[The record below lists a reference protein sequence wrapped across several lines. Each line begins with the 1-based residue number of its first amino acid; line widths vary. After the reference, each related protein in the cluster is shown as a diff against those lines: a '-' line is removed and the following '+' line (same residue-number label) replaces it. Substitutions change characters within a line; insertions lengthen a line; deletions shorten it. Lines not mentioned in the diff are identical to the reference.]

1 MPIHVDIEQ
10 DYLKSFKAHDQARV
24 DVLRLIKAALKN
36 AEIELRKHMLDD
48 ADTTAV
54 LMREAKRRRESIAM
68 YQQGNRP
75 ELVALEEAELKVIN
89 EYLPAQMSQTEI
101 EQVVSG
107 VIAELKPTPKDFGKV
122 MSAVM
127 AKVKGQAD
135 GQLVSAAVKA
145 LLK

>member
-1 MPIHVDIEQ
+1 MSIQQNIEK

-36 AEIELRKHMLDD
+36 HEIEIREGILSD
-48 ADTTAV
+48 AETTAV
-54 LMREAKRRRESIAM
+54 LMKEAKKRRESITL
-68 YQQGNRP
+68 YNQGNRP
-75 ELVALEEAELKVIN
+75 ELAAIEEAELKVIS
-89 EYLPAQMSQTEI
+89 EYLPAQMGDDELQKI
-101 EQVVSG
+101 VAD
-107 VIAELKPTPKDFGKV
+107 VITELKPTPKDFGKV

-135 GQLVSAAVKA
+135 GNRVSAAVKA